1 MAKWEYSKENPA
13 FYKAFKPL
21 KEYSDKLGMR
31 GANMIVYALMIIIIM
46 LIVRFLL
53 EI

>member
-1 MAKWEYSKENPA
+1 MAKWNYSKDNPA

-21 KEYSDKLGMR
+21 KEYSDKIGMR
-31 GANMIVYALMIIIIM
+31 GANIIVYALIIIIIM
-46 LIVRFLL
+46 LIIRFLV